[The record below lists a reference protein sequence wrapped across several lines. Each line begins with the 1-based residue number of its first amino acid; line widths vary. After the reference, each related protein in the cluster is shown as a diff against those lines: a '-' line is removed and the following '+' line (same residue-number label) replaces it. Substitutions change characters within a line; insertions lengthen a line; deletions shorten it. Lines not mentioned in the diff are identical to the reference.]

1 MQILVSSKSLAAC
14 LNKIPFNEGD
24 FIKSIGANGKEIIFY
39 SKTTSASVIV
49 EPMENDRLWPM
60 QDHRWDWVKELLNLV
75 SEQPV
80 IITITPINVNV
91 IFQY

>member
-1 MQILVSSKSLAAC
+1 MTFMVSSTSMAAC
-14 LNKIPFNEGD
+14 LNNFHFEDGD
-24 FIKSIGANGKEIIFY
+24 FITNIAENGNEIIFY
-39 SKTTSASVIV
+39 GKTTSASVIV

-60 QDHRWDWVKELLNLV
+60 QDHRWDWVKGLLNLV
-75 SEQPV
+75 PEQPV

>member
-1 MQILVSSKSLAAC
+1 MTFMVSSTSMAAC
-14 LNKIPFNEGD
+14 LNNFHFEDGD
-24 FIKSIGANGKEIIFY
+24 FITNIAENGNEIIFY
-39 SKTTSASVIV
+39 GKTTSASVIV